1 MKSSRQSSYK
11 DLPYTYLE
19 RVAEQWTRLTDN
31 TRLETV
37 YVLLQARER
46 PRFRLKEG
54 EREPHPFQDL
64 DLENKDRLRDAGI
77 REDQYELSKP
87 PPSPVS
93 LADSLNDTQFLVLVG
108 EAGSGKTTTLQFLGL
123 TFARAILHDHAPL
136 GLAEIRIPVRLNLP
150 DLPLDNNNFSME
162 EALLGAVRSL
172 DDDINMTMVRRWR
185 DTGRLLVLLDS
196 LDEVDEDKKEMVRG
210 KLILFQARAPS
221 CRLVIATRPAG
232 YKPLP
237 EPFSDYQL
245 QPLDEDQ
252 ARHFVICWLSELNKE
267 ATTEQGRTLWD
278 IIRRNPSLHRLART
292 PLTLKMMVEMESEKP
307 GALQRIQ
314 DRGELYRRFVKDV
327 AWDRA
332 MLRGAKRSDYE
343 WALVML
349 ESWAWYRNVLGYKT
363 KDDLRQTLEKVRWP
377 REEKGETFSLVVN
390 EDEWIRAEQLLRQQ
404 LGLLVAVGEQYS
416 FLHQTWQEYFVAQR
430 LVVAWYNDNNI
441 TWRFL
446 RPRLHLPS
454 WREPLHLFVSLLEPK
469 ESRKVINMVRRAH
482 SPYERQF
489 RRDIRLSVS
498 LAVAAGGTD
507 LPIKLLADNDIRV
520 RQAAINALA
529 ENGPQ
534 KDVIAKL
541 LDALH
546 STNRRVRQASV
557 ETLGAMGS
565 EVAKH
570 KDVVDGLLIALR
582 DPDWS
587 VRQAAAEAL
596 GAMAAGVAKRE
607 EVVKAL
613 LVIFRTPDRPVNLA
627 TAETVGMVG
636 LEVANPKEVVASL
649 LLDLRDP
656 ALLVRQAAAMAL
668 GAMGPEVA
676 KYEEVIASLLMTL
689 RDPDSGVS
697 QAAAD
702 ALITMGPEI
711 AKHKEIVLDFL
722 LVDLRNPNR
731 HVRQTVARILGTMG
745 SEIAKHKEVVTSLLE
760 SIQDTDW
767 YVRFAVAEA
776 LGTVTSRTES
786 VIVYLLRL
794 LEIQSAWQI
803 RLIAIHALGAMG
815 SGIMK
820 KPYVETILSRM
831 LDDKNIVIQWGAIHA
846 LGSIKPETPS
856 VVSKLTNILNGHGID
871 EWETAEI
878 ILMVTIQE
886 GNLFTESLP
895 KRIKDIFRW
904 SLNILLQMMNED
916 YFSNQQN
923 GISIGLNPRE
933 NKSTGQN
940 RRTTALILNLGEK
953 LIRWGWW
960 TLFLGLGYQ
969 RLQRVWEGN
978 SVISDATDIT
988 DTIMVLDSV
997 TDKMPSRLLAKIGLW
1012 GWSQVF
1018 QAAGYFIQ
1026 NELRSEAARTLGAM
1040 GSRVAK
1046 YPNAV
1051 KALQNTLDDG
1061 LVLRWKFLLNIIDM
1075 DNSSQLQGATI
1086 KAINAIGAEAV
1097 QQEYVMQR
1105 LLAALCS
1112 SNWAVYTPAS
1122 KALAEIT
1129 DDKTIVLWF
1138 PKLRSLA
1145 QRVWQRN
1152 RKWTSKKKAVNTVF
1166 EAWLPTWEAYQA
1178 QKQAKKNKLI
1188 DPLFPPPPPRWS
1200 IWLNKAFLMIIV
1212 FILIVVGTIS
1222 SLLVEPIRDI
1232 FIQQLIPELRK
1243 IPPIQL
1249 FVVAVVGALL
1259 ALVTPALA
1267 RYLWRRQR

>member
-46 PRFRLKEG
+46 LRFRLKEG

-196 LDEVDEDKKEMVRG
+196 LDEVDEDKKEMVRR

-314 DRGELYRRFVKDV
+314 GRGELYRRFVKDV

-596 GAMAAGVAKRE
+596 GAMGPEAAKNNEVIAALLATFRDSDWSVSSVAAEVLGTMGSEVAKHKD
-607 EVVKAL
+607 VVDGL
-613 LVIFRTPDRPVNLA
+613 LIA
-627 TAETVGMVG
+627 
-636 LEVANPKEVVASL
+636 
-649 LLDLRDP
+649 LRDP
-656 ALLVRQAAAMAL
+656 DWWVRLAAAEAL

-676 KYEEVIASLLMTL
+676 KQEEIVTALLVAL
-689 RDPDSGVS
+689 RDPNQSVGL
-697 QAAAD
+697 AAAK
-702 ALITMGPEI
+702 ALGAMGPEI
-711 AKHKEIVLDFL
+711 V
-722 LVDLRNPNR
+722 
-731 HVRQTVARILGTMG
+731 
-745 SEIAKHKEVVTSLLE
+745 KHKEVITSLLE
-760 SIQDTDW
+760 SIQDTHW
-767 YVRFAVAEA
+767 YVRIASAET
-776 LGTVTSRTES
+776 LGIVTSKTKDM
-786 VIVYLLRL
+786 VMYLLQL
-794 LEIQSAWQI
+794 LENQSAWQL
-803 RLIAIHALGAMG
+803 RLVAIHALGAMG

-886 GNLFTESLP
+886 GNLFTEPLP

-916 YFSNQQN
+916 YSSNQQN

-997 TDKMPSRLLAKIGLW
+997 TDKMPSRLLAKIGIW

-1046 YPNAV
+1046 YPNTV

-1152 RKWTSKKKAVNTVF
+1152 RKWTPKKKAVNTVF

-1259 ALVTPALA
+1259 VLVTPALA